1 MKINHNNFIKEL
13 KFFEVFYKVKDFLQV
28 RRLKMMLVKRLTIFV
43 KVRIKFHQIRYF
55 LFH

>member
-1 MKINHNNFIKEL
+1 MKISHNNFIKEL

-28 RRLKMMLVKRLTIFV
+28 RRLKMMLVKRLKIFV
-43 KVRIKFHQIRYF
+43 KVRIKFHQIHYF